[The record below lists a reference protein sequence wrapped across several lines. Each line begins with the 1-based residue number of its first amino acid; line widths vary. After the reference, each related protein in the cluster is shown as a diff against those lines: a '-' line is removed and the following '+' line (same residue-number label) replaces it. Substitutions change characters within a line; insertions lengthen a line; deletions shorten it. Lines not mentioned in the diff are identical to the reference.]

1 MNARRVPTYI
11 LLFLRKHKMLD
22 KIIIILNELIT
33 EDKTNIGNAYIK
45 EYNSIIDIDMTV
57 DKKRFDE
64 LFEKKYGNRIL

>member
-1 MNARRVPTYI
+1 
-11 LLFLRKHKMLD
+11 MLD